1 MSSKF
6 KIKDIGLEYKE
17 KDGIF
22 YPKLEEPIGRV
33 QLSITARRAVDML
46 NEMSP
51 TALDMVNVSGLCDR
65 IWEEIAERV
74 TDKETEVME
83 AMRKSL
89 PKELKERVRRETEI
103 RIEAE
108 RQGNELMTELVK
120 QLRIAAMTLPHLS
133 DVGQWQLP

>member
-1 MSSKF
+1 
-6 KIKDIGLEYKE
+6 
-17 KDGIF
+17 
-22 YPKLEEPIGRV
+22 
-33 QLSITARRAVDML
+33 
-46 NEMSP
+46 
-51 TALDMVNVSGLCDR
+51 
-65 IWEEIAERV
+65 
-74 TDKETEVME
+74 ME

-89 PKELKERVRRETEI
+89 PKEMKERVRRETEI